1 MGSYRIANRYAKS
14 LIQLALENGQLE
26 AVSSDMKDVDRA
38 FENSREL
45 KLMFKSPIITS
56 DKKLAVVK
64 ALFEGKVSELLFRF
78 LTLMIKKGRESHFH
92 DMVGSFITQYNL
104 LKGITPV
111 KITSAVK
118 LDAAQVQGMIAALKK
133 NENLKEVELEE
144 VINPAMIGG
153 FTLQYDDKM
162 IDSSVSRSINALRNI
177 IEDDTYI
184 KKYS

>member
-1 MGSYRIANRYAKS
+1 MSSHRIASRYAKS
-14 LIQLALENGQLE
+14 LIQLAVVNGKLD
-26 AVSSDMKDVDRA
+26 AVYSDMKSVDRA
-38 FENSREL
+38 FEGSREL

-56 DKKLAVVK
+56 DKKLAVVT

-78 LTLMIKKGRESHFH
+78 LTLMIKKGRESYFH
-92 DMVGSFITQYNL
+92 DMVTSFISQYNVIN
-104 LKGITPV
+104 GITPV

-118 LDAAQVQGMIAALKK
+118 LDAAQVQSMIAALKK

-144 VINPAMIGG
+144 VVDADMIGG
-153 FTLQYDDKM
+153 FTLQYDGKM
-162 IDSSVSRSINALRNI
+162 IDSSVSRGLHSLRNI

>member
-1 MGSYRIANRYAKS
+1 MSSHRIATRYAKS
-14 LIQLALENGQLE
+14 LIQLAVENGKLE
-26 AVSSDMKDVDRA
+26 AVYADMKDVDRA

-45 KLMFKSPIITS
+45 KLMFKSPIIPS
-56 DKKLAVVK
+56 DKKLAIVK
-64 ALFEGKVSELLFRF
+64 ALFEGKVNELLYRF

-92 DMVGSFITQYNL
+92 DMVGSFITQFNV

-118 LDAAQVQGMIAALKK
+118 LDAAQVQNMLAALKK

-144 VINPAMIGG
+144 VIDASMIGG

-162 IDSSVSRSINALRNI
+162 IDSSVSRSLSSLKNI
-177 IEDDTYI
+177 IEDDSYI
-184 KKYS
+184 KKYA